1 MPTKTLGTPVARSA
15 RKKRLAL
22 QCVAWASL
30 AGPLPHLLFFAR
42 DGIPTQSNKLPTT
55 AQWTCE
61 LGLPLLR
68 VDLLRWRCCGWFLL
82 LVFFG
87 HGFFGRHRREWQSTA
102 GPELEERTTAAND
115 TVKAKANRSTCIHS
129 VKHTRKPNHK
139 REPLHCNRPELLR
152 NRSLPD
158 IPRAKRLHFQI
169 LP

>member
-1 MPTKTLGTPVARSA
+1 MFTISSSAPSWQCTPPQARAHSPRSDRKTSGKRLGVPTKTLGTPVARSA

-30 AGPLPHLLFFAR
+30 AGPLPHLLVFAR

-82 LVFFG
+82 LVVFG
-87 HGFFGRHRREWQSTA
+87 HAFFRRNA
-102 GPELEERTTAAND
+102 GSG
-115 TVKAKANRSTCIHS
+115 NR
-129 VKHTRKPNHK
+129 
-139 REPLHCNRPELLR
+139 RPAPSWKNEQQLR
-152 NRSLPD
+152 M
-158 IPRAKRLHFQI
+158 I
-169 LP
+169 L